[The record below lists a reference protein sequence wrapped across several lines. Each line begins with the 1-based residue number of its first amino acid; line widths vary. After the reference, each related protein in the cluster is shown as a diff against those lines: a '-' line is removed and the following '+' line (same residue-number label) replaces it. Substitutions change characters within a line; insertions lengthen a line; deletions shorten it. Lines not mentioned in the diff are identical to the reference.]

1 MSNKS
6 FKQIDILRNRR
17 EETLLLDPYFIDN
30 KKFIKRGIFLG
41 SSLILTTILIGIVFI
56 IRTNILEQRK
66 FNLKKYADQYDSL
79 VTNLDNESIEL
90 KKVAEFN
97 KNLKESISNISSSSA
112 FFKEISRL
120 VPIGMKLTEININGD
135 TLILTSKINHR
146 KPLELLNAFL
156 IRLDDSEFINFN
168 AIDLNNINS
177 INDDSKDQL
186 YEFNIQS
193 KISNKFTDINRK
205 YLDELGSLGL
215 SNRIKNL
222 NKIFEKKI

>member
-222 NKIFEKKI
+222 NKIFENEI

>member
-1 MSNKS
+1 
-6 FKQIDILRNRR
+6 
-17 EETLLLDPYFIDN
+17 
-30 KKFIKRGIFLG
+30 
-41 SSLILTTILIGIVFI
+41 
-56 IRTNILEQRK
+56 
-66 FNLKKYADQYDSL
+66 
-79 VTNLDNESIEL
+79 
-90 KKVAEFN
+90 
-97 KNLKESISNISSSSA
+97 
-112 FFKEISRL
+112 
-120 VPIGMKLTEININGD
+120 MKLTEININGD

>member
-41 SSLILTTILIGIVFI
+41 SSLILTTLFIGLVFI
-56 IRTNILEQRK
+56 IRTNIFEQRK
-66 FNLKKYADQYDSL
+66 FNIKEYADQYDSL
-79 VTNLDNESIEL
+79 VIDLDNESIEL

-97 KNLKESISNISSSSA
+97 ENLKKSISNINSSSA

-135 TLILTSKINHR
+135 NLILKSKINHK

-156 IRLDDSEFINFN
+156 IRLEDSEFINFN
-168 AIDLNNINS
+168 AIDLNKINS
-177 INDDSKDQL
+177 IKDDSKDQV
-186 YEFNIQS
+186 YEFNLKS
-193 KISNKFTDINRK
+193 KISNKFSDINQK

>member
-30 KKFIKRGIFLG
+30 KKFIKKGIFFG
-41 SSLILTTILIGIVFI
+41 SSLILTTLFIGLVFI

-66 FNLKKYADQYDSL
+66 FNIKEYADQYDSL
-79 VTNLDNESIEL
+79 VIKLDNESIEL
-90 KKVAEFN
+90 KKVAAFN
-97 KNLKESISNISSSSA
+97 KNLKKSISNINSSSA

-135 TLILTSKINHR
+135 NLILKSKINHK

-168 AIDLNNINS
+168 AIDLNKINI
-177 INDDSKDQL
+177 INDDSKDPL
-186 YEFNIQS
+186 YELNIDS
-193 KISNKFTDINRK
+193 KISNKFSDINQK

>member
-30 KKFIKRGIFLG
+30 KKFIKRGIFIG
-41 SSLILTTILIGIVFI
+41 SSLILTSLLIGIIFI
-56 IRTNILEQRK
+56 IRTNILEQ
-66 FNLKKYADQYDSL
+66 KKSNIKEYSDQYDSL
-79 VTNLDNESIEL
+79 IIKLDNESIEL
-90 KKVAEFN
+90 KKIAEFN
-97 KNLKESISNISSSSA
+97 KNLKESISNINSSSA

-120 VPIGMKLTEININGD
+120 VPIGIQLTEIKINGD
-135 TLILTSKINHR
+135 KLILKSKINHK

-156 IRLDDSEFINFN
+156 IRLDDSEFVKFK
-168 AIDLNNINS
+168 AIDLDKLNAI
-177 INDDSKDQL
+177 KDESEDQI
-186 YEFNIQS
+186 YEFNIKS
-193 KISNKFTDINRK
+193 TISNNFAVINRK

-222 NKIFEKKI
+222 NKIFEKNI

>member
-6 FKQIDILRNRR
+6 FKQIDILRKRR

-41 SSLILTTILIGIVFI
+41 TSFIITTLFIGIVFI
-56 IRTNILEQRK
+56 IRTNILEQ
-66 FNLKKYADQYDSL
+66 KKSNIKEFADQYDAL
-79 VTNLDNESIEL
+79 VINLDNESIEL

-97 KNLKESISNISSSSA
+97 KNLKQSILNINSSSA
-112 FFKEISRL
+112 FFKEIARL
-120 VPIGMKLTEININGD
+120 VPIGMKLTEINIDGEN
-135 TLILTSKINHR
+135 LILKSKINHR

-168 AIDLNNINS
+168 AIDLSKFNS
-177 INDDSKDQL
+177 IKNESEEQL
-186 YEFNIQS
+186 YEFNIKS
-193 KISNKFTDINRK
+193 KISNNFTVINQK

-222 NKIFEKKI
+222 NKIFENNI

>member
-1 MSNKS
+1 MNNKS
-6 FKQIDILRNRR
+6 FKQIDILRKRR

-30 KKFIKRGIFLG
+30 KKFIKKGIFFG
-41 SSLILTTILIGIVFI
+41 TSLILTTLFIGIVFI

-66 FNLKKYADQYDSL
+66 SNIREYVDQYDSL
-79 VTNLDNESIEL
+79 VINLDNESIEL
-90 KKVAEFN
+90 KKIAEFN
-97 KNLKESISNISSSSA
+97 KNLKQSISNINSSSA

-120 VPIGMKLTEININGD
+120 VPKGMQLTEININGEKL
-135 TLILTSKINHR
+135 TLKSRINHK

-156 IRLDDSEFINFN
+156 ILLDDSEFLNFD
-168 AIDLNNINS
+168 AIDLNKINTFE
-177 INDDSKDQL
+177 NDSEDQL

-193 KISNKFTDINRK
+193 KISNKFADINQK

-222 NKIFEKKI
+222 DKIFENKI